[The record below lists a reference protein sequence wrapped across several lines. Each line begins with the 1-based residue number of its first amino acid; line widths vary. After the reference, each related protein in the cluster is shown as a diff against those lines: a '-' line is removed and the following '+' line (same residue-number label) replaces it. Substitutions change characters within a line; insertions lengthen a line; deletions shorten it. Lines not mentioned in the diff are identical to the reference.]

1 MLLAIVQILIGD
13 AGHEGV
19 GGVAVGEERAH
30 GQQYLGDGQR
40 RAPVLLQDVQADGAL
55 AVDVA
60 VVNAGLEHHLGL
72 RKASALK

>member
-19 GGVAVGEERAH
+19 GGVAVGEEGAD
-30 GQQYLGDGQR
+30 GQQHLGDGEGG
-40 RAPVLLQDVQADGAL
+40 APVLLQNVQADGAL

-60 VVNAGLEHHLGL
+60 VVDAGLKHHLQ
-72 RKASALK
+72 REQQKR